1 VATNF
6 YFNNFTSSQEQLLI
20 ENLVI
25 ESIKIYG
32 LDVYY
37 LPRTKIDYD
46 GIYGEAPVSEFKN
59 QYMVEMYV
67 KNVDGFKGDGDFL
80 SKFNLEIR
88 DQITF
93 AVARRTFAEEV
104 GSIQGLIRPLEGDL
118 IYFPLNN
125 KCFEIKFVEHESVFY
140 QLGSLQFW
148 DITCEL
154 FEYSGE
160 KFTTGIEELD
170 LLYIDNSTDSSQ
182 YVLQTEDTDPFAL
195 TDEQG
200 YKLVNENYDI
210 NTIDPTAD
218 NDEIQE
224 ESDNF
229 VDFSERDPFSEQGVY

>member
-1 VATNF
+1 M
-6 YFNNFTSSQEQLLI
+6 
-20 ENLVI
+20 I

-32 LDVYY
+32 IDVYY
-37 LPRTKIDYD
+37 LPRTKIGYD

-59 QYMVEMYV
+59 QYMVEMYI

-93 AVARRTFAEEV
+93 AVARRPFAEEV
-104 GSIQGLIRPLEGDL
+104 GNIHGLVRPLEGDL

-148 DITCEL
+148 DLTCEL

-160 KFTTGIEELD
+160 KFATGIEELD

-182 YVLQTEDTDPFAL
+182 YILQTEDTDPYAL
-195 TDEQG
+195 TDEDG

-229 VDFSERDPFSEQGVY
+229 IDFSERDPFSEGGVF

>member
-1 VATNF
+1 
-6 YFNNFTSSQEQLLI
+6 
-20 ENLVI
+20 VI
-25 ESIKIYG
+25 ESIKVYG

-37 LPRTKIDYD
+37 LPRTKINYD
-46 GIYGEAPVSEFKN
+46 GIYAEAPVSEFKN

-93 AVARRTFAEEV
+93 AVARRTFADEV
-104 GSIQGLIRPLEGDL
+104 GSIHGLVRPLEGDL

-125 KCFEIKFVEHESVFY
+125 KCFEVKFVEHESVFY

-148 DITCEL
+148 DVTCEL
-154 FEYSGE
+154 FEYGGE

-170 LLYIDNSTDSSQ
+170 LLYVDSSTDSAQ
-182 YVLQTEDTDPFAL
+182 YKLQTEDIDPYAL
-195 TDEQG
+195 TDEDG
-200 YKLVNENYDI
+200 YILVNENYDI
-210 NTIDPTAD
+210 NTVDPVAD
-218 NDEIQE
+218 NDEIQD

-229 VDFSERDPFSEQGVY
+229 IDFSERDPFSENGVF